1 MHRGPMGTRKHAVG
15 EVEGRLVLWGAA
27 HLVGPSHPA
36 GKAAG
41 GAVGTRL
48 IALLTTAGGGESQGI
63 EA

>member
-1 MHRGPMGTRKHAVG
+1 MHWGPMSTRKHAMG

-41 GAVGTRL
+41 GAIGTRPT
-48 IALLTTAGGGESQGI
+48 ALLTTAGG
-63 EA
+63 